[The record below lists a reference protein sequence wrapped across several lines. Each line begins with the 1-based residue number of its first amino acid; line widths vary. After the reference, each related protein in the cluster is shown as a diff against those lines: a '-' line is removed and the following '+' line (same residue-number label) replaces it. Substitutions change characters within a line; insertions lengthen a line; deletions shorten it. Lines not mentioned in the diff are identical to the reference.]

1 MIRALGESTAK
12 TEVFSSSSFFF
23 STISDLFAEVFMDVK
38 AYKDK
43 YSHLGF
49 FVCLFVFYKVIQGSP
64 VEFPHKT
71 DNLNC
76 SLHFFLERRK

>member
-1 MIRALGESTAK
+1 
-12 TEVFSSSSFFF
+12 
-23 STISDLFAEVFMDVK
+23 MDVK

-64 VEFPHKT
+64 AEFPHKT

-76 SLHFFLERRK
+76 SLHFFWKEENNDFPEQSFS